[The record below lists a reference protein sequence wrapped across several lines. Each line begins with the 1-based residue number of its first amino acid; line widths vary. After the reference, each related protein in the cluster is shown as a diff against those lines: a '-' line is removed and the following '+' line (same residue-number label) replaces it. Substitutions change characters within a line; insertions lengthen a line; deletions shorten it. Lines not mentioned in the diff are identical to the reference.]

1 MAKFYPSNLYN
12 TEHKWHNFG
21 RQSCSQCLGLWSSPV
36 SWWYLQL
43 RLRIS
48 YSYDIWYK
56 ASGVFWQLLHE
67 WSYHTWT
74 SKSITR
80 RPHPIS
86 FSDPV
91 CECVQTFSCSKIQL
105 QVSYYT
111 HIHVWFHSFE
121 SWLGIIH
128 PIQNRKWILSSQP
141 KVVLLPMIVHEARA
155 EVNHCD
161 GKTGKSPLILA
172 AGVGADNVCQL
183 LLDSKALVDGEKLFV
198 TLAGWWGWWGLR
210 GYPPFLPPKRG
221 SILIGVRLF
230 LSLSRIWGNVTSQ
243 NSSFSSWDF
252 LVASFPCGCQSSVW
266 IQSGD
271 RWNAKHGKWN
281 MVGCNMTLAYS
292 SYVITECICFMFP
305 N

>member
-91 CECVQTFSCSKIQL
+91 CECVQTFSSSRS
-105 QVSYYT
+105 SYTFLNT
-111 HIHVWFHSFE
+111 HTYMFDSTHLSHDLID
-121 SWLGIIH
+121 IIH
-128 PIQNRKWILSSQP
+128 PIQNREWILSSQP
-141 KVVLLPMIVHEARA
+141 KSAVTHDWKNEARA

-161 GKTGKSPLILA
+161 VEGKSSLILA
-172 AGVGADNVCQL
+172 SGVGADNVCQL

-198 TLAGWWGWWGLR
+198 TLAGRWGFSER
-210 GYPPFLPPKRG
+210 GYHPSSPKKRG
-221 SILIGVRLF
+221 S
-230 LSLSRIWGNVTSQ
+230 
-243 NSSFSSWDF
+243 
-252 LVASFPCGCQSSVW
+252 
-266 IQSGD
+266 
-271 RWNAKHGKWN
+271 
-281 MVGCNMTLAYS
+281 
-292 SYVITECICFMFP
+292 
-305 N
+305 

>member
-128 PIQNRKWILSSQP
+128 PIQNREWILSSQP
-141 KVVLLPMIVHEARA
+141 KSA
-155 EVNHCD
+155 
-161 GKTGKSPLILA
+161 
-172 AGVGADNVCQL
+172 
-183 LLDSKALVDGEKLFV
+183 V
-198 TLAGWWGWWGLR
+198 THQSFTRRGL
-210 GYPPFLPPKRG
+210 K
-221 SILIGVRLF
+221 
-230 LSLSRIWGNVTSQ
+230 
-243 NSSFSSWDF
+243 
-252 LVASFPCGCQSSVW
+252 
-266 IQSGD
+266 
-271 RWNAKHGKWN
+271 
-281 MVGCNMTLAYS
+281 
-292 SYVITECICFMFP
+292 
-305 N
+305 

>member
-105 QVSYYT
+105 HVSKCT

-121 SWLGIIH
+121 SWLDIID
-128 PIQNRKWILSSQP
+128 PIQNREWILSSQP
-141 KVVLLPMIVHEARA
+141 KSVVAHDCSRGEGWSKPLWWQ
-155 EVNHCD
+155 D
-161 GKTGKSPLILA
+161 GQEPVDFGLRGWGWQCLSAVIRFKSPHRWREAFL
-172 AGVGADNVCQL
+172 
-183 LLDSKALVDGEKLFV
+183 
-198 TLAGWWGWWGLR
+198 TLAGWWGFEGWEDI
-210 GYPPFLPPKRG
+210 PPSSPKKE
-221 SILIGVRLF
+221 
-230 LSLSRIWGNVTSQ
+230 
-243 NSSFSSWDF
+243 
-252 LVASFPCGCQSSVW
+252 
-266 IQSGD
+266 D
-271 RWNAKHGKWN
+271 R
-281 MVGCNMTLAYS
+281 S
-292 SYVITECICFMFP
+292 
-305 N
+305 